1 MKPEKKKQKV
11 VDLNMK
17 LAIIEHLDEGHN
29 IRATVDKFSV
39 SKGTIQAAKENRDLI
54 LKEVESNC
62 SLSKARIVKQ
72 NNVNVILWR
81 WFATA
86 RARGYPINGLILQ
99 GKAKQ
104 IANKLGI
111 KGGDFSTS
119 EGWLHKWKQ
128 HNNVRSYKI
137 SGEFGNVDLERAE
150 QWKLSL
156 NTFMIGYDLK
166 NVFNMDETGFFFRM
180 LVDSTLSHV
189 K

>member
-1 MKPEKKKQKV
+1 V
-11 VDLNMK
+11 VDLNTK
-17 LAIIEHLDEGHN
+17 LAIIEHLDEGHS
-29 IRATVDKFSV
+29 IRATVDKFNV
-39 SKGTIQAAKENRDLI
+39 SKGTIQATKENKDLI
-54 LKEVESNC
+54 LKEAESNR

-81 WFATA
+81 WFVTPCT
-86 RARGYPINGLILQ
+86 RGYPISGPILQ

-104 IANKLGI
+104 IVNKLGI

-128 HNNVRSYKI
+128 HNNVRLYKI
-137 SGEFGNVDLERAE
+137 SGEFGNIDLERAE

-156 NTFMIGYDLK
+156 KPFMIGYDLK
-166 NVFNMDETGFFFRM
+166 NVFNMDEMGFFFRT
-180 LVDSTLSHV
+180 LLDLTLSHV